1 MSKMRRGSLKGYD
14 DSINRVV
21 NIKGE
26 RMEYFIS
33 GPPEMTFEEALH
45 DSWPWEDRDKKKT
58 KVRIVSATGEDVT
71 KSTLSSH
78 EGTVFVEFLS

>member
-1 MSKMRRGSLKGYD
+1 MRRGSLKGYN

-21 NIKGE
+21 TIKGE

-33 GPPEMTFEEALH
+33 GSPDTTFEEALR
-45 DSWPWEDRDKKKT
+45 DNWPWEDHDKKT
-58 KVRIVSATGEDVT
+58 KVRIVSDKGKDVT